1 MTNLLASFWNDD
13 CGQDMAEY
21 AVVLGGVV
29 AMAIVVVGLLSG
41 KIQAFITGLSFS

>member
-1 MTNLLASFWNDD
+1 MTNLLTRFWNDD

-29 AMAIVVVGLLSG
+29 AMAIVVVALLST
-41 KIQAFITGLSFS
+41 KISTFISGLSL

>member
-1 MTNLLASFWNDD
+1 MTTLLNRVWNDD

-29 AMAIVVVGLLSG
+29 AMAIVVVGLLST
-41 KIQAFITGLSFS
+41 KIQTFITGLTL